1 VNSVLS
7 ALNLESNSGFMVL
20 GMALASGLVL
30 GLGATMVLA
39 ELPFQAERRL
49 GQLRRALTLIA
60 GLGLLTVVGVL
71 IALVLGGVALAPIIL
86 FAGLGLLGGPLIF
99 QGMERMQGSRV
110 VGLVA
115 LVLAEGSV
123 VSITD
128 RYLL

>member
-1 VNSVLS
+1 
-7 ALNLESNSGFMVL
+7 
-20 GMALASGLVL
+20 MALASGLVL

-49 GQLRRALTLIA
+49 GQLHRALTLIA